1 MSDDR
6 AAALWDRH
14 FRDPEG
20 AFAEAQALLRDADDL
35 ASGVRAWCE
44 LTIAYHHLFFTAN
57 PREARPWIAAAAE
70 RFAAL
75 DEAVDFCLTKG
86 RQIVDEQ
93 GDRLFG

>member
-20 AFAEAQALLRDADDL
+20 AFAEAQALLRDVDDL
-35 ASGVRAWCE
+35 APGLRAWCE
-44 LTIAYHHLFFTAN
+44 LTVAYHHLFFTAN

-75 DEAVDFCLTKG
+75 DDRRGALLT
-86 RQIVDEQ
+86 
-93 GDRLFG
+93 